1 MRDPMHILRNLAN
14 SPWHDNDT
22 IRDALLTGKEF
33 TYEEVTA
40 VARKS
45 VEIWLRKKSNESC
58 TRTETAGHVRETLA
72 QDY

>member
-1 MRDPMHILRNLAN
+1 MTKKAKVMRDPLYILRNLVN

-33 TYEEVTA
+33 TYEEVKA

-45 VEIWLRKKSNESC
+45 VEIWLNKRSTAWTHSSNI
-58 TRTETAGHVRETLA
+58 RH
-72 QDY
+72 